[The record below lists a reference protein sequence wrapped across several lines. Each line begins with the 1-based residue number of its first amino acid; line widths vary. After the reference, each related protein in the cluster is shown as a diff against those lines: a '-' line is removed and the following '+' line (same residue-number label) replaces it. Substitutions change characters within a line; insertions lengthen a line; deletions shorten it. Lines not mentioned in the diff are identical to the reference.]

1 MALPSAEQSPL
12 INGLLKMGLLSKNSV
27 QVPDLLIVSSC
38 RPVPNP
44 GTQGHWGV
52 VPKASQEKV
61 KCVWDLEMKQLLARL
76 VLKFRIWMSLDYS
89 LKIPTRSS
97 S

>member
-1 MALPSAEQSPL
+1 MALSSAEQSPL

-27 QVPDLLIVSSC
+27 QVSDLLIVSSC
-38 RPVPNP
+38 KLVPNP
-44 GTQGHWGV
+44 GTQGYWGV

-61 KCVWDLEMKQLLARL
+61 ECIWDLEMKQLLAGL
-76 VLKFRIWMSLDYS
+76 VLKFRILMSLDYS
-89 LKIPTRSS
+89 LKTPTRSS